1 MKRQKV
7 QDLTAADFMTKE
19 VVWASPEEDLGQVL
33 GKMKTRDVH
42 ELPVGDKGKIE
53 GVVTMRELMRRHTL
67 PPTTKVSSVLQSAPE
82 VEPSTPLPE
91 VAETLITTGFRALPV
106 VQKKKIVGMI
116 SRTDLVRAL
125 DETDALEGLGVR
137 EFMTP
142 NPQCVSEEDTVEHA
156 VHVMQS
162 LGERTIPVVD
172 KNRRLKG
179 ALGLK
184 DVVDLFARP
193 KKRKQLGDYAT
204 EHEKVTLEVKSVM
217 RYPPVTIGADGDLPR
232 AAERMLKDNVSSIIV
247 TENDEPVGVVT
258 KLDLMHFLAGLRER
272 EQLFVEIG
280 GLEGE
285 PSETYDVIYDTIQ
298 KEIKRIAQLVTP
310 RTLSLHVQKYKPEGD
325 RWKYSLRL
333 RLATTHRMYYANHFD
348 WDLHMALKE
357 LLETLYRRILKEKER
372 KVTERKQGR
381 SA

>member
-1 MKRQKV
+1 MKRHKV
-7 QDLTAADFMTKE
+7 QDLTAADFMTKD
-19 VVWASPEEDLGQVL
+19 VVWVSPEEALGEVL

-42 ELPVGDKGKIE
+42 ELPVGSKGKLE
-53 GVVTMRELMRRHTL
+53 GIVTMRELMRRHTL
-67 PPTTKVSSVLQSAPE
+67 PPTAKVSTVLQKPPE
-82 VEPSTPLPE
+82 VAPATPLPE

-106 VQKKKIVGMI
+106 VHKRKVVGMI

-125 DETDALEGLGVR
+125 LETGALEGLGVR

-142 NPQCVSEEDTVEHA
+142 NPQCVSEDDTVEHA

-172 KNRRLKG
+172 KHRHLKG

-193 KKRKQLGDYAT
+193 KKRKHLGDYGT
-204 EHEKVTLEVKSVM
+204 EHEKVSLEVKGVM
-217 RYPPVTIGADGDLPR
+217 RSPPVTIGADGDLVR
-232 AAERMLKDNVSSIIV
+232 VAERMLKDNVSSVIV
-247 TENDEPVGVVT
+247 TEEDEPVGVVT

-285 PSETYDVIYDTIQ
+285 PSETYDLIYDTIQ
-298 KEIKRIAQLVTP
+298 KEIRRIAQLVTP
-310 RTLSLHVQKYKPEGD
+310 RTLSLHVQKYKPDGD

-348 WDLHMALKE
+348 WDLQPALKQ
-357 LLETLYRRILKEKER
+357 LLETLYKRILKEKDR
-372 KVTERKQGR
+372 KVTERRLGR